1 MFLVSLATAPVISKH
16 GIDEVLRPFVEELQ
30 NLHKEKLEITTSS
43 TSEKFEV
50 ALLAF
55 LADNLAAHQVG
66 GFKESMSFARRI
78 CRSCMTT
85 TKKAQ
90 TNFKECNFELR
101 TPEEHKRQCAQ
112 LEQSLLKSEISKNY
126 GINRKSILENIPN
139 FSVAQNLPHDIMHDL
154 LEGVIPYELK
164 LMLRYFVTECH
175 FFTISQLNERL
186 RNYEF
191 GYTEIADRP
200 SVLHDIKPHEGSLR
214 QSAAQMWLLATVLP
228 LIIGDLIPES
238 EKHWCCFLLLLKICS
253 IAAALSLNVNTV
265 SYLSIIIEEH
275 HELFATLYPA
285 RTIIP
290 KMHYM
295 VHYPS
300 QIQKFG
306 PLIHTWTMRYE
317 SKLRILKRA
326 SRHGN
331 FKNICK
337 TISKKHQ
344 HLLCYYLNN
353 GKPFLQRDIE
363 IGPIQSS
370 VKVCAHIEF
379 YEFISKTISV
389 SIEEDLQHP
398 KFIKFEN
405 MLLKSGAF
413 VFIGA
418 DMLYPQFC
426 KIVELIVF
434 RSSFYLRLQKCQ
446 TEHFD
451 EHYHSY
457 SISLSQSFCFILI
470 NVLPL
475 FPVLHIRK
483 LCTVGKAKYVTLKQF
498 VSI

>member
-1 MFLVSLATAPVISKH
+1 MFLATAPVIRKH

-154 LEGVIPYELK
+154 LGVIPYELK

-200 SVLHDIKPHEGSLR
+200 S
-214 QSAAQMWLLATVLP
+214 
-228 LIIGDLIPES
+228 
-238 EKHWCCFLLLLKICS
+238 
-253 IAAALSLNVNTV
+253 
-265 SYLSIIIEEH
+265 
-275 HELFATLYPA
+275 
-285 RTIIP
+285 
-290 KMHYM
+290 
-295 VHYPS
+295 
-300 QIQKFG
+300 
-306 PLIHTWTMRYE
+306 
-317 SKLRILKRA
+317 
-326 SRHGN
+326 
-331 FKNICK
+331 
-337 TISKKHQ
+337 
-344 HLLCYYLNN
+344 
-353 GKPFLQRDIE
+353 
-363 IGPIQSS
+363 
-370 VKVCAHIEF
+370 
-379 YEFISKTISV
+379 
-389 SIEEDLQHP
+389 
-398 KFIKFEN
+398 
-405 MLLKSGAF
+405 
-413 VFIGA
+413 
-418 DMLYPQFC
+418 
-426 KIVELIVF
+426 
-434 RSSFYLRLQKCQ
+434 
-446 TEHFD
+446 
-451 EHYHSY
+451 
-457 SISLSQSFCFILI
+457 
-470 NVLPL
+470 
-475 FPVLHIRK
+475 
-483 LCTVGKAKYVTLKQF
+483 
-498 VSI
+498 